1 MFEESSSR
9 KEKERSPEKQVEERE
24 KEFSSAPQKPA
35 DKECTD
41 IIEDAFNPIKC
52 TTWQS
57 KKNLVDRIEED
68 HPTHK
73 SIEYKIVEKKSHLP
87 PIGKSLQP
95 NSPEKAK
102 NKRYI
107 LLNSIKIEME
117 APDIGPS
124 NLQKDQFFEE
134 IQAFAKKRGI
144 VANGNI
150 ICAISKD
157 QEGSRFIQK
166 KLDTAGIEEI
176 AGTFEEIRPWI
187 TELIV
192 DLFGNYVVQKFL
204 EIGTGKQREQIFE
217 AMESEIIP
225 LALHMY
231 GCRVIQKALECRDI
245 NRKIVEKIKGHVID
259 LVCDQNGNH
268 VVQKCVECVDS
279 DFVIKEFE
287 EDAVTL
293 SKHRYGCRV
302 IQRIFEN
309 STKCAGAIDKII
321 GSAKTLVEDQYG
333 NYVIQHILEKGT
345 DTHKKKIIAQLSE
358 KIAEY
363 SVHKF
368 ASNVME
374 KCVICGTAEDR
385 KEMVRAMRFAV
396 GSGGEDALIQIS
408 MDKFGNYV
416 VQRLLDVLTGAEKE
430 ALVSHLKESIADLK
444 KSSYTKCIISKIAA
458 LEETKK

>member
-1 MFEESSSR
+1 MFE
-9 KEKERSPEKQVEERE
+9 KNIRSARSISHIARGNVDPDDKE
-24 KEFSSAPQKPA
+24 KEFSLHETNTQTM

-73 SIEYKIVEKKSHLP
+73 SIEYNIEEKKSVLP
-87 PIGKSLQP
+87 PIGKGLK
-95 NSPEKAK
+95 EKG
-102 NKRYI
+102 KRHI
-107 LLNSIKIEME
+107 LLNSIKIDSFSSTPTAE
-117 APDIGPS
+117 P
-124 NLQKDQFFEE
+124 LKDQFFEE
-134 IQAFAKKRGI
+134 VYAFAKKRGI
-144 VANGNI
+144 SSSENL

-166 KLDTAGIEEI
+166 KLDGASAEEI
-176 AGTFEEIRPWI
+176 AMTFEEICPWI
-187 TELIV
+187 GDLIA

-204 EIGTGKQREQIFE
+204 EIGTHEQREKIFS
-217 AMESEIIP
+217 AMEGTIIP

-231 GCRVIQKALECRDI
+231 GCRVIQKALECKDI
-245 NRKIVEKIKGHVID
+245 NRKIVERIKGHVID

-287 EDAVTL
+287 EDAVSL
-293 SKHRYGCRV
+293 SRHRYGCRV

-309 STKCAGAIDKII
+309 STKCASAIDKII
-321 GSAKTLVEDQYG
+321 SNAKLLVEDQYG

-345 DTHKKKIIAQLSE
+345 HAHKRKIITDLSDN
-358 KIAEY
+358 IAEY
-363 SVHKF
+363 STHKF

-374 KCVICGTAEDR
+374 KCVICGTMEDR
-385 KEMVRAMRFAV
+385 KHMLKQLKSAV
-396 GSGGEDALIQIS
+396 GPSGEDMLIHIT

-416 VQRLLDVLTGAEKE
+416 IQRLLDVLTGADKE
-430 ALVSHLKESIADLK
+430 VLMAHLKANISDLK
-444 KSSYTKCIISKIAA
+444 KSSYAKCIISKLA
-458 LEETKK
+458 LLDSKRE